1 MCKCRKLI
9 AIFLSLAVMASAF
22 IFSVSAEDSSSPF
35 ILVYKRLNSDGSV
48 NDTVYKAPLSESFM
62 TSIGIYGIQITG
74 FEFSPTI
81 FNGLDSVVLNFR
93 ISGFIPDETNSWA
106 LQWPAGNSLGTS
118 DYATKIYCSYAVSG
132 RDETPLVYGNTI
144 YYPCNNTAVF
154 QLSYQTNNLNS
165 TTSNRFSISLNTPMI
180 IKPSGANAGRA
191 FWPYISDIHLQ
202 IGNGLANQYYLNSIN
217 FNNSIS
223 GFLFGVYN
231 WLEVS
236 YDSSNDS
243 LVTTQKSGNYFQALL
258 GLIQSMTADAQS
270 QAAQQ
275 EKARDS
281 GAMDALDD
289 AYDNSGSSFGS
300 LSDFGSIGQIAN
312 WDSDAYN
319 DDIEDNI
326 LGWFSNTTKN
336 NIDNVLVNREDL
348 HIVDFYSQ
356 NLEEILEVIGDGT
369 TD

>member
-1 MCKCRKLI
+1 M
-9 AIFLSLAVMASAF
+9 
-22 IFSVSAEDSSSPF
+22 
-35 ILVYKRLNSDGSV
+35 
-48 NDTVYKAPLSESFM
+48 
-62 TSIGIYGIQITG
+62 
-74 FEFSPTI
+74 
-81 FNGLDSVVLNFR
+81 
-93 ISGFIPDETNSWA
+93 
-106 LQWPAGNSLGTS
+106 
-118 DYATKIYCSYAVSG
+118 
-132 RDETPLVYGNTI
+132 
-144 YYPCNNTAVF
+144 
-154 QLSYQTNNLNS
+154 
-165 TTSNRFSISLNTPMI
+165 
-180 IKPSGANAGRA
+180 
-191 FWPYISDIHLQ
+191 
-202 IGNGLANQYYLNSIN
+202 
-217 FNNSIS
+217 
-223 GFLFGVYN
+223 
-231 WLEVS
+231 EVS